1 MPKKKTKPP
10 TKKLKAD
17 HKRFIIGALA
27 LWQTHETVRAAVK
40 DTFDIE
46 ISKQAVT
53 YYAVEYK
60 DEILAERK
68 RLKADLKTIPIA
80 NALYRMNE
88 YYQLYA
94 DIKENLWTINPKSGE
109 YKGHHLAAIKCLEAA
124 REEMAFVTGTAGGG
138 DGGSL
143 EHLLKTLFE
152 QGERQPALI
161 QNFIAMGPDAFKM
174 DARTLNQT
182 LIVQKPKPKKELRK
196 NGRKQTKQKR
206 LPKVRAKK

>member
-1 MPKKKTKPP
+1 MSKKKPQPP
-10 TKKLKAD
+10 AKKLKAD
-17 HKRFIIGALA
+17 HKRFIIGSLA

-60 DEILAERK
+60 DEILAERE
-68 RLKADLKTIPIA
+68 RLKSDLKTIPIA

-94 DIKENLWTINPKSGE
+94 DIKENLWTINLKSGE

-124 REEMAFVTGTAGGG
+124 REEMAFVTGVAGGG

-143 EHLLKTLFE
+143 EHFLKTLFE

-174 DARTLNQT
+174 DARVLNQA
-182 LIVQKPKPKKELRK
+182 LVMQGKPKPKPKPKKKEVK
-196 NGRKQTKQKR
+196 GGRKKTKPKR
-206 LPKVRAKK
+206 SV